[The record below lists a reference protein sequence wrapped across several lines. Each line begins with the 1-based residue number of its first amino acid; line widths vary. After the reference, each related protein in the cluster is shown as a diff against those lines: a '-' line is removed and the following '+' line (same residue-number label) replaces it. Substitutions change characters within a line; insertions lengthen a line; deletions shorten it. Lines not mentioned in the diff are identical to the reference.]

1 MDQGAIP
8 HTRTSPTLPATE
20 KPAAP
25 RGKHGLPAPP
35 PVNEAAAPAL
45 SEIADDGRSSTGR
58 PSSRRR
64 SGKRKVRK
72 ADGKRR
78 ASRRERRTS
87 QSPPVEQGHTDQPK
101 KSKPKETWSS
111 WSVWGR
117 RSRIITGVLL
127 GIGIFI
133 LALLNILSIED
144 VPSDVSLVPAI
155 LVAGLACF
163 ALTISGL
170 SPILSGIL
178 AVIADILINVTPGKS
193 IYIASITTSIIPII
207 IIWSGHRLLGC
218 IFAILYIS
226 IEIYT
231 LKTVIIDDSVV
242 IQNSIINTA
251 FLTLFLLLGEL
262 LLRQSLANDS
272 LEARRQAELA
282 EQRRAIAR
290 ELHDTAVYSTTML
303 VMRAEAAKLQ
313 TGKGADLSEDLDFIA
328 RTGRAATSH
337 LRNMLEVLRVSDKV
351 ELSAPGSIADRFTII
366 DSPPEKVI
374 EEQIAK
380 VRATGID
387 VNAAIEGDLSSLPEI
402 ISVTLSR
409 VVTESC
415 SNIVKHAA
423 HEAPAT
429 IMVEVQD
436 ESVDAIFINAISEE
450 DSLESES
457 ASAADAVEQGSQA
470 GLGLGLIGQRERV
483 EALGGTIE
491 FSQREDTWIVRASI
505 PVHR

>member
-1 MDQGAIP
+1 MW
-8 HTRTSPTLPATE
+8 
-20 KPAAP
+20 
-25 RGKHGLPAPP
+25 GK
-35 PVNEAAAPAL
+35 
-45 SEIADDGRSSTGR
+45 
-58 PSSRRR
+58 
-64 SGKRKVRK
+64 
-72 ADGKRR
+72 
-78 ASRRERRTS
+78 
-87 QSPPVEQGHTDQPK
+87 
-101 KSKPKETWSS
+101 
-111 WSVWGR
+111 

-133 LALLNILSIED
+133 LTLLNILSIED
-144 VPSDVSLVPAI
+144 VPPDVSLLPTI

-170 SPILSGIL
+170 FPILSGF
-178 AVIADILINVTPGKS
+178 LIVTVDVLVNLTPDKS
-193 IYIASITTSIIPII
+193 IYLASITSNIAPII
-207 IIWSGHRLLGC
+207 IIWSGSRIIGC
-218 IFAILYIS
+218 LSAIICTI
-226 IEIYT
+226 IELHELIIT
-231 LKTVIIDDSVV
+231 LPNVNTI
-242 IQNSIINTA
+242 IQNFIVNIT
-251 FLTLFLLLGEL
+251 FLILFLLLGEL

-380 VRATGID
+380 VRAAGID

-457 ASAADAVEQGSQA
+457 ASAVDAVEQGSQA

>member
-58 PSSRRR
+58 PSRRRR
-64 SGKRKVRK
+64 SGKRKLRK

-78 ASRRERRTS
+78 ASRRERRAS
-87 QSPPVEQGHTDQPK
+87 QSPPVEEGHTDQPK
-101 KSKPKETWSS
+101 KSELKKARSS
-111 WSVWGR
+111 WSVWGK

-144 VPSDVSLVPAI
+144 VPPDVSLLPTI

-163 ALTISGL
+163 ALA
-170 SPILSGIL
+170 LSGPFPVL
-178 AVIADILINVTPGKS
+178 SSLVLLVADILINVTPTKS
-193 IYIASITTSIIPII
+193 IYVASISTNIFPALL
-207 IIWSGHRLLGC
+207 IWSIHRAFGYV
-218 IFAILYIS
+218 FAFLYFI

-231 LKTVIIDDSVV
+231 FTEVV
-242 IQNSIINTA
+242 TDVNLIIQNLIINVSLLA
-251 FLTLFLLLGEL
+251 LFLLLGEL

-380 VRATGID
+380 VRAAGID

-457 ASAADAVEQGSQA
+457 ASAVDAVEQGSQA

>member
-1 MDQGAIP
+1 
-8 HTRTSPTLPATE
+8 
-20 KPAAP
+20 
-25 RGKHGLPAPP
+25 
-35 PVNEAAAPAL
+35 
-45 SEIADDGRSSTGR
+45 
-58 PSSRRR
+58 
-64 SGKRKVRK
+64 
-72 ADGKRR
+72 
-78 ASRRERRTS
+78 
-87 QSPPVEQGHTDQPK
+87 VEQGHTDQPK
-101 KSKPKETWSS
+101 KSEPKETWSS
-111 WSVWGR
+111 WSVWGK

-133 LALLNILSIED
+133 LTLLNILSIED
-144 VPSDVSLVPAI
+144 VPPDVSLLPTI

-170 SPILSGIL
+170 FPILSGF
-178 AVIADILINVTPGKS
+178 LIVTVDVLVNLTPDKS
-193 IYIASITTSIIPII
+193 IYLASITSNIAPII
-207 IIWSGHRLLGC
+207 IIWSGSRIIGC
-218 IFAILYIS
+218 LSAIICTI
-226 IEIYT
+226 IELHELIIT
-231 LKTVIIDDSVV
+231 LPNVNTI
-242 IQNSIINTA
+242 IQNFIVNIT
-251 FLTLFLLLGEL
+251 FLILFLLLGEL

-380 VRATGID
+380 VRAAGID

-457 ASAADAVEQGSQA
+457 ASAVDAVEQGSQA

>member
-1 MDQGAIP
+1 
-8 HTRTSPTLPATE
+8 
-20 KPAAP
+20 
-25 RGKHGLPAPP
+25 
-35 PVNEAAAPAL
+35 
-45 SEIADDGRSSTGR
+45 
-58 PSSRRR
+58 
-64 SGKRKVRK
+64 
-72 ADGKRR
+72 
-78 ASRRERRTS
+78 
-87 QSPPVEQGHTDQPK
+87 
-101 KSKPKETWSS
+101 
-111 WSVWGR
+111 VWGR

-303 VMRAEAAKLQ
+303 VVPVGAAIGYFSLMLRSPKVTRRERTHLRAYIPLWVGAVLFFMISEQAAGKMATFAKDNTDGRIPLLGWVITPEAYQSVNPAAIVLLAPLVGWFFTRRAGRFPSTIVKFAISVFVIGLSAFLMGYGFRVWPGGQDLSPWWFLAAVFVIQTVSELFLSPVGLSTTTALAPKSFASQAMSMWQLSIATGQGLAGFIIAQTEDIPDSTYYYGLGAVTVAAALILFAVAPWTQRQMADVEAA
-313 TGKGADLSEDLDFIA
+313 GAHD
-328 RTGRAATSH
+328 G
-337 LRNMLEVLRVSDKV
+337 
-351 ELSAPGSIADRFTII
+351 
-366 DSPPEKVI
+366 
-374 EEQIAK
+374 
-380 VRATGID
+380 
-387 VNAAIEGDLSSLPEI
+387 EGD
-402 ISVTLSR
+402 
-409 VVTESC
+409 
-415 SNIVKHAA
+415 
-423 HEAPAT
+423 
-429 IMVEVQD
+429 
-436 ESVDAIFINAISEE
+436 
-450 DSLESES
+450 
-457 ASAADAVEQGSQA
+457 
-470 GLGLGLIGQRERV
+470 
-483 EALGGTIE
+483 
-491 FSQREDTWIVRASI
+491 
-505 PVHR
+505 

>member
-1 MDQGAIP
+1 M
-8 HTRTSPTLPATE
+8 
-20 KPAAP
+20 
-25 RGKHGLPAPP
+25 
-35 PVNEAAAPAL
+35 
-45 SEIADDGRSSTGR
+45 
-58 PSSRRR
+58 
-64 SGKRKVRK
+64 
-72 ADGKRR
+72 
-78 ASRRERRTS
+78 
-87 QSPPVEQGHTDQPK
+87 EQGHTDQPK
-101 KSKPKETWSS
+101 KSEPKETWSS
-111 WSVWGR
+111 WSVWGK

-133 LALLNILSIED
+133 LTLLNILSIED
-144 VPSDVSLVPAI
+144 VPPDVSLLPTI

-170 SPILSGIL
+170 FPILSGF
-178 AVIADILINVTPGKS
+178 LIVTVDVLVNLTPDKS
-193 IYIASITTSIIPII
+193 IYLASITSNIAPII
-207 IIWSGHRLLGC
+207 IIWSGSRIIGC
-218 IFAILYIS
+218 LSAIICTI
-226 IEIYT
+226 IELHELIIT
-231 LKTVIIDDSVV
+231 LPNVNTI
-242 IQNSIINTA
+242 IQNFIVNIT
-251 FLTLFLLLGEL
+251 FLILFLLLGEL

-380 VRATGID
+380 VRAAGID

-457 ASAADAVEQGSQA
+457 ASAVDAVEQGSQA

>member
-1 MDQGAIP
+1 M
-8 HTRTSPTLPATE
+8 
-20 KPAAP
+20 
-25 RGKHGLPAPP
+25 
-35 PVNEAAAPAL
+35 
-45 SEIADDGRSSTGR
+45 
-58 PSSRRR
+58 
-64 SGKRKVRK
+64 
-72 ADGKRR
+72 
-78 ASRRERRTS
+78 
-87 QSPPVEQGHTDQPK
+87 
-101 KSKPKETWSS
+101 
-111 WSVWGR
+111 
-117 RSRIITGVLL
+117 
-127 GIGIFI
+127 
-133 LALLNILSIED
+133 
-144 VPSDVSLVPAI
+144 
-155 LVAGLACF
+155 
-163 ALTISGL
+163 
-170 SPILSGIL
+170 
-178 AVIADILINVTPGKS
+178 
-193 IYIASITTSIIPII
+193 
-207 IIWSGHRLLGC
+207 IIWSGRRIIGYFLA
-218 IFAILYIS
+218 AIYIS
-226 IEIYT
+226 IEMYISAT
-231 LKTVIIDDSVV
+231 ISISFNFV
-242 IQNSIINTA
+242 IQNSIVNIA
-251 FLTLFLLLGEL
+251 FIALFLLLGEL

-351 ELSAPGSIADRFTII
+351 AQSAPGSIADRFTII

-380 VRATGID
+380 VRAVGID

-415 SNIVKHAA
+415 SNIGKHAA

-457 ASAADAVEQGSQA
+457 ASAVDAVEQGSQA
-470 GLGLGLIGQRERV
+470 GRGLGLVGQRARV
-483 EALGGTIE
+483 AARGGPIA